1 MTQQE
6 IQNIKLRYGIVGSS
20 AALLHDIEVAVQVA
34 KTNLSVLITG
44 ENGVGKDIFSRII
57 HDYSPRKHGPNLS
70 VNCGAFPSGTIN
82 SELFGHVKG
91 AYTDARSDR
100 KGYFEEANGGTL
112 FLDEVGEL
120 PLDTQAM
127 LLRVLESGEY
137 LRMGESAVRKT
148 NVRVVAAT
156 NVDLPH
162 AIKEGRFREDLF
174 YRLCGIEIHV
184 PALRERKDDIPLLF
198 RKFVADFADQNAIP
212 KITLTEEAKLLL
224 KNYYWGGNIRQL
236 KNLAEQLCVISEER
250 EITAT
255 MLKPYLKDNEIN
267 RPPALFEGS
276 ERFPD
281 EHMSERDMLYKVL
294 DITRHDIA
302 DLRQQVMMLQAEL
315 GNLSTGKE
323 QGEEKNIIA
332 IHSAQAPITHYSHH
346 DDEVEETE
354 AEEWQEDDN
363 NPEPKSSMAQ
373 EQKAEAPT
381 MEEIEKESIR
391 RALQRNQGSR
401 KRAAEDLHIS
411 ERTLYRKIEKY
422 GL

>member
-6 IQNIKLRYGIVGSS
+6 ILNIKQRYGIIGSS
-20 AALLHDIEVAVQVA
+20 PALMHDIEVAVQVA

-57 HDYSPRKHGPNLS
+57 HDNSPRKHGPCLS

-82 SELFGHVKG
+82 SELFGHIKG

-120 PLDTQAM
+120 PMDTQAM
-127 LLRVLESGEY
+127 LLRVLEAGEY
-137 LRMGESAVRKT
+137 LRMGESTIRKT

-156 NVDLPH
+156 NVDLPR

-174 YRLCGIEIHV
+174 YRLCGVEIHI
-184 PALRERKDDIPLLF
+184 PALRERKEDIPLLF
-198 RKFVADFADQNAIP
+198 RKFVADFADQNTIP
-212 KITLTEEAKLLL
+212 RITLTEDAKELL

-250 EITAT
+250 EITAE
-255 MLKPYLKDNEIN
+255 MLRPYLKENELN
-267 RPPALFEGS
+267 RAPVVFTGS
-276 ERFPD
+276 DRYPD
-281 EHMSERDMLYKVL
+281 EQMSERDMLYKVL
-294 DITRHDIA
+294 DIMRHDIA
-302 DLRQQVMMLQAEL
+302 DLRKQVLLLQA
-315 GNLSTGKE
+315 GHTGSTGLTPH
-323 QGEEKNIIA
+323 EETHMESNLI
-332 IHSAQAPITHYSHH
+332 SMPDAQPQYTHYPQHEA
-346 DDEVEETE
+346 DVEETE
-354 AEEWQEDDN
+354 AEEYREEDN
-363 NPEPKSSMAQ
+363 T
-373 EQKAEAPT
+373 PT
-381 MEEIEKESIR
+381 MEQIEKDSIR

-411 ERTLYRKIEKY
+411 ERTLYRKIEKF

>member
-1 MTQQE
+1 MSKKSSNFAAEMTQQE
-6 IQNIKLRYGIVGSS
+6 ILNIKQRYGIVGSS
-20 AALLHDIEVAVQVA
+20 PALMHDIEVAVQVA

-57 HDYSPRKHGPNLS
+57 HDYSPRKHGPSLS

-127 LLRVLESGEY
+127 LLRVLETGEY
-137 LRMGESAVRKT
+137 LRMGESTIRKT

-156 NVDLPH
+156 NVDLPR
-162 AIKEGRFREDLF
+162 AIKDGRFREDLY
-174 YRLCGIEIHV
+174 YRLCGVEIHV

-212 KITLTEEAKLLL
+212 RISLTEDAKALL

-250 EITAT
+250 EINAD
-255 MLKPYLKDNEIN
+255 MLRPYLKDNELN
-267 RPPALFEGS
+267 RAPAIFTGS
-276 ERFPD
+276 ERYPD
-281 EHMSERDMLYKVL
+281 EQMSERDMLYKVL
-294 DITRHDIA
+294 NIMQHDIA
-302 DLRQQVMMLQAEL
+302 DLRKQLIILKAGHQDVAHEDNAIEL
-315 GNLSTGKE
+315 AHFAHQPE
-323 QGEEKNIIA
+323 
-332 IHSAQAPITHYSHH
+332 P
-346 DDEVEETE
+346 EVEETE
-354 AEEWQEDDN
+354 AEEYHEEEA
-363 NPEPKSSMAQ
+363 EPTTAPANS
-373 EQKAEAPT
+373 PT
-381 MEEIEKESIR
+381 MEDIEKESIR
-391 RALQRNQGSR
+391 RALMRNQGSR

-411 ERTLYRKIEKY
+411 ERTLYRKIEKF

>member
-1 MTQQE
+1 MSKKSSNFAAEMTQQE
-6 IQNIKLRYGIVGSS
+6 ILNIKQRYGIVGSS
-20 AALLHDIEVAVQVA
+20 PALMHDIEVAVQVA

-57 HDYSPRKHGPNLS
+57 HDYSPRKHGPSLS

-127 LLRVLESGEY
+127 LLRVLETGEY
-137 LRMGESAVRKT
+137 LRMGESTIRKT

-156 NVDLPH
+156 NVDLPR
-162 AIKEGRFREDLF
+162 AIKDGRFREDLY
-174 YRLCGIEIHV
+174 YRLCGVEIHV

-198 RKFVADFADQNAIP
+198 RKFVADFADQNTIP
-212 KITLTEEAKLLL
+212 RISLTEDAKALL

-250 EITAT
+250 EINAD
-255 MLKPYLKDNEIN
+255 MLRPYLKDNELN
-267 RPPALFEGS
+267 RAPAIFTGS
-276 ERFPD
+276 ERYPD
-281 EHMSERDMLYKVL
+281 EQMSERDMLYKVL
-294 DITRHDIA
+294 NIMQHDIA
-302 DLRQQVMMLQAEL
+302 DLRKQL
-315 GNLSTGKE
+315 
-323 QGEEKNIIA
+323 IILKAGHQDVVHEDNA
-332 IHSAQAPITHYSHH
+332 IGLAHFAHQPEP
-346 DDEVEETE
+346 EVEETE
-354 AEEWQEDDN
+354 AEEYHEEEA
-363 NPEPKSSMAQ
+363 EPTTAQ
-373 EQKAEAPT
+373 ANSPT
-381 MEEIEKESIR
+381 MEDIEKESIR
-391 RALQRNQGSR
+391 RALMRHQGSR

-411 ERTLYRKIEKY
+411 ERTLYRKIEKF

>member
-1 MTQQE
+1 MSKKSSNFAAEMTQQE
-6 IQNIKLRYGIVGSS
+6 ILNIKQRYGIVGSS
-20 AALLHDIEVAVQVA
+20 PALMHDIEVAVQVA

-57 HDYSPRKHGPNLS
+57 HDYSPRKHGPSLS

-127 LLRVLESGEY
+127 LLRVLETGEY
-137 LRMGESAVRKT
+137 LRMGESTIRKT

-156 NVDLPH
+156 NVDLPR
-162 AIKEGRFREDLF
+162 AIKDGRFREDLY
-174 YRLCGIEIHV
+174 YRLCGVEIHV

-198 RKFVADFADQNAIP
+198 RKFVADFADQNTIP
-212 KITLTEEAKLLL
+212 RISLTEDAKALL

-250 EITAT
+250 EINAD
-255 MLKPYLKDNEIN
+255 MLRPYLKDNELN
-267 RPPALFEGS
+267 RAPAIFTGS
-276 ERFPD
+276 ERYPD
-281 EHMSERDMLYKVL
+281 EQMSERDMLYKVL
-294 DITRHDIA
+294 NIMQHDIA
-302 DLRQQVMMLQAEL
+302 DLRKQL
-315 GNLSTGKE
+315 
-323 QGEEKNIIA
+323 IILKAGHQDVVHEDNA
-332 IHSAQAPITHYSHH
+332 IGLAHFAHQPEP
-346 DDEVEETE
+346 EVEETE
-354 AEEWQEDDN
+354 AEEYHEEEA
-363 NPEPKSSMAQ
+363 EPTTAPANS
-373 EQKAEAPT
+373 PT
-381 MEEIEKESIR
+381 MEDIEKESIR
-391 RALQRNQGSR
+391 RALMRNQGSR

-411 ERTLYRKIEKY
+411 ERTLYRKIEKF

>member
-1 MTQQE
+1 MSQQE
-6 IQNIKLRYGIVGSS
+6 ILNIKQRYGIVGSS
-20 AALLHDIEVAVQVA
+20 PALMHDIEVAVQVA

-57 HDYSPRKHGPNLS
+57 HDYSPRKHGPSLS

-127 LLRVLESGEY
+127 LLRVLETGEY
-137 LRMGESAVRKT
+137 LRMGESTIRKT

-156 NVDLPH
+156 NVDLPR
-162 AIKEGRFREDLF
+162 AIKDGRFREDLY
-174 YRLCGIEIHV
+174 YRLCGVEIHV

-212 KITLTEEAKLLL
+212 RISLTEDAKALL

-250 EITAT
+250 EINAD
-255 MLKPYLKDNEIN
+255 MLRPYLKDNELN
-267 RPPALFEGS
+267 RAPAIFTGS
-276 ERFPD
+276 ERYPD
-281 EHMSERDMLYKVL
+281 EQMSERDMLYKVL
-294 DITRHDIA
+294 NIMQHDIA
-302 DLRQQVMMLQAEL
+302 DLRKQIIILKAGHQDVVHEDNAIEL
-315 GNLSTGKE
+315 AHFAHQPE
-323 QGEEKNIIA
+323 
-332 IHSAQAPITHYSHH
+332 P
-346 DDEVEETE
+346 EVEETE
-354 AEEWQEDDN
+354 AEEYHEEEA
-363 NPEPKSSMAQ
+363 EPTTAPANS
-373 EQKAEAPT
+373 PT
-381 MEEIEKESIR
+381 MEDIEKESIR
-391 RALQRNQGSR
+391 RALMRNQGSR

>member
-1 MTQQE
+1 MSKKSSNFAAEMTQQE
-6 IQNIKLRYGIVGSS
+6 ILNIKQRYGIVGSS
-20 AALLHDIEVAVQVA
+20 PALMHDIEVAVQVA

-57 HDYSPRKHGPNLS
+57 HDYSPRKHGPSLS

-100 KGYFEEANGGTL
+100 KGYFEEANSGTL

-127 LLRVLESGEY
+127 LLRVLETGEY
-137 LRMGESAVRKT
+137 LRMGESTIRKT

-156 NVDLPH
+156 NVDLPR
-162 AIKEGRFREDLF
+162 AIKDGRFREDLY
-174 YRLCGIEIHV
+174 YRLCGVEIHV

-212 KITLTEEAKLLL
+212 RISLTEDAKALL

-250 EITAT
+250 EINAD
-255 MLKPYLKDNEIN
+255 MLRPYLKDNELN
-267 RPPALFEGS
+267 RAPAIFTGS
-276 ERFPD
+276 ERYPD
-281 EHMSERDMLYKVL
+281 EQMSERDMLYKVL
-294 DITRHDIA
+294 NIMQHDIA
-302 DLRQQVMMLQAEL
+302 DLRKQLIILKAGHQDVVHEDNAFEL
-315 GNLSTGKE
+315 
-323 QGEEKNIIA
+323 A
-332 IHSAQAPITHYSHH
+332 HFSHQPEP
-346 DDEVEETE
+346 EVEETE
-354 AEEWQEDDN
+354 AEEYHEEEA
-363 NPEPKSSMAQ
+363 EPTTAPANS
-373 EQKAEAPT
+373 PT
-381 MEEIEKESIR
+381 MEDIEKESIR
-391 RALQRNQGSR
+391 RALMRNQGSR

>member
-6 IQNIKLRYGIVGSS
+6 ILNIKQRYGIVGSS
-20 AALLHDIEVAVQVA
+20 PALMHDIEVAVQVA

-57 HDYSPRKHGPNLS
+57 HDYSPRKHGPSLS

-91 AYTDARSDR
+91 AYTDARADR

-127 LLRVLESGEY
+127 LLRVLEVGEY
-137 LRMGESAVRKT
+137 LRMGESVIRKT

-156 NVDLPH
+156 NVDLPR
-162 AIKEGRFREDLF
+162 AIKEGKFREDLY
-174 YRLCGIEIHV
+174 YRLCGVEIHV
-184 PALRERKDDIPLLF
+184 PALRERKEDIPLLF

-212 KITLTEEAKLLL
+212 RISLTEDAKELL

-236 KNLAEQLCVISEER
+236 KNLAEQLCVICEER
-250 EITAT
+250 EITAE
-255 MLKPYLKDNEIN
+255 MLRPYLKDNELN
-267 RPPALFEGS
+267 RAPALFTGS
-276 ERFPD
+276 ERYPD
-281 EHMSERDMLYKVL
+281 EQMSERDMLYKVL
-294 DITRHDIA
+294 NIMQHDIA
-302 DLRQQVMMLQAEL
+302 ELRHQVLL
-315 GNLSTGKE
+315 L
-323 QGEEKNIIA
+323 KNEHPNMQREDAAIEIA
-332 IHSAQAPITHYSHH
+332 HYPHH
-346 DDEVEETE
+346 EDEVEETE
-354 AEEWQEDDN
+354 AEEYREEEN
-363 NPEPKSSMAQ
+363 EPEAPAAGS
-373 EQKAEAPT
+373 PT

-401 KRAAEDLHIS
+401 KRAAEDLNIS

>member
-1 MTQQE
+1 MSKKSSNFAAEMTQQE
-6 IQNIKLRYGIVGSS
+6 ILNIKQRYGIVGSS
-20 AALLHDIEVAVQVA
+20 PALMHDIEVAVQVA

-57 HDYSPRKHGPNLS
+57 HDYSPRKHGPSLS

-127 LLRVLESGEY
+127 LLRVLETGEY
-137 LRMGESAVRKT
+137 LRMGESTIRKT

-156 NVDLPH
+156 NVDLPR
-162 AIKEGRFREDLF
+162 AIKDGRFREDLY
-174 YRLCGIEIHV
+174 YRLCGVEIHV

-198 RKFVADFADQNAIP
+198 RKFVADFADQNTIP
-212 KITLTEEAKLLL
+212 RISLTEDAKALL

-250 EITAT
+250 EINAD
-255 MLKPYLKDNEIN
+255 MLRPYLKDNELN
-267 RPPALFEGS
+267 RAPAIFTGS
-276 ERFPD
+276 ERYPD
-281 EHMSERDMLYKVL
+281 EQMSERDMLYKVL
-294 DITRHDIA
+294 NIMQHDIA
-302 DLRQQVMMLQAEL
+302 DLRKQL
-315 GNLSTGKE
+315 
-323 QGEEKNIIA
+323 IILKAGHQDVVHEDNA
-332 IHSAQAPITHYSHH
+332 IGLAHFAHQPEP
-346 DDEVEETE
+346 EVEETE
-354 AEEWQEDDN
+354 AEEYHEEEA
-363 NPEPKSSMAQ
+363 EPTTAPANS
-373 EQKAEAPT
+373 PT
-381 MEEIEKESIR
+381 MEDIEKESIR
-391 RALQRNQGSR
+391 HALMRNQGSR

-411 ERTLYRKIEKY
+411 ERTLYRKIEKF